1 MKHGLVWLALSG
13 LVLTAGC
20 GGDEPG
26 PGEELPKAK
35 EPKQALKNLQTAI
48 KNSDTDQFMA
58 CFDAD
63 GDEEKVLRATAEF
76 VFVGTEFSEKMEE
89 EYGEDALEDDQD
101 EDSFQA
107 MLEDDWL
114 DEVEIEVDGDT
125 AEVTHPDQKEPL
137 KLVKVDGG
145 WKIATEDTAMTPADA
160 SEKDADEAIAMVEAM
175 TKAFKEVMPMI
186 GKEGYTADKIKQ
198 ELGMRMMAAVFPGM
212 GEGGPGGG
220 NGAPDG
226 PGGAPWE

>member
-1 MKHGLVWLALSG
+1 MKHGLVWLALAG

-35 EPKQALKNLQTAI
+35 EPEQVLENLRTAI

-63 GDEEKVLRATAEF
+63 GAEKRVLKATADF

-89 EYGEDALEDDQD
+89 EYGEGVMKD
-101 EDSFQA
+101 EDEEYPFRG
-107 MLEDDWL
+107 LLDDDWL

-125 AEVTHPDQKEPL
+125 AEVTHPDQDEPL
-137 KLVKVDGG
+137 DLVQVHGE
-145 WKIATEDTAMTPADA
+145 WKIATKLAEDP
-160 SEKDADEAIAMVEAM
+160 DENVETAIAMVEAM
-175 TKAFKEVMPMI
+175 TKAFRDVMPMI
-186 GKEGYTADKIKQ
+186 GKEGYTAEKIKE
-198 ELGMRMMAAVFPGM
+198 ELGRRMMQAVFSDMSGGPVSGN
-212 GEGGPGGG
+212 GPGGPEG
-220 NGAPDG
+220 PDG